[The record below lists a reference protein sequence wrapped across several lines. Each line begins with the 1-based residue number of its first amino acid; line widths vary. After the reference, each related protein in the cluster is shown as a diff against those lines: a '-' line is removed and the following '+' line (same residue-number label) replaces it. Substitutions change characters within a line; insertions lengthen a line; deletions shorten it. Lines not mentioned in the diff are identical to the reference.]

1 MEHVYDMA
9 ATRSCDFRGR
19 RFTGVIRCRR
29 VRLFSFPDRDCWRRL
44 SFPDSQLIEQSLP
57 VLG

>member
-19 RFTGVIRCRR
+19 RFHRSDPLQKGSAVQFPRSG
-29 VRLFSFPDRDCWRRL
+29 LLAKAQFS
-44 SFPDSQLIEQSLP
+44 
-57 VLG
+57 G